1 MPELYLE
8 YDGNMKRE
16 EKPVSQADQRE
27 RAFLFFMLSGFDRS
41 FQVFRMLDIGERS
54 EPTCICQASI

>member
-27 RAFLFFMLSGFDRS
+27 RAFLFLFIGFHS
-41 FQVFRMLDIGERS
+41 VFSDLPD
-54 EPTCICQASI
+54 A